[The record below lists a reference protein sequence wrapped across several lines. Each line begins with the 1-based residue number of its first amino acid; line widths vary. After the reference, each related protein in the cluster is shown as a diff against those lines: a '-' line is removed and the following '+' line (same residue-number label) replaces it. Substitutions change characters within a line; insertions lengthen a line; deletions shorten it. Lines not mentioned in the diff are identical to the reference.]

1 MAPKHLAFLG
11 TALAVASG
19 TLYLVVYWSSFN
31 INVFEFDAF
40 SDVVVSSIV
49 PLAAIAIIVGL
60 YALLYS
66 PIVFILDKA
75 SRENEKTPLDDLT
88 FWRTMIRNR
97 KLWLKAGGG
106 AFAGLA
112 AFGFI
117 GMLPEWYQF
126 VYAFAFLAVIG
137 IANVIRDAP
146 PIVKL
151 IPSLAVRWIFIA
163 FLISVPLFSSAH
175 GLVRA
180 MSVMFGNGDF
190 LYVCETH
197 LKRPERAFG
206 DTELRYIGKAGDFFF
221 FFTPRWRLPVL
232 MESNQVRLLKY
243 EDFRVFALRRA
254 NSIQKPSVLQRLIG
268 SILLNQPQSSTS
280 EKATVCTG

>member
-19 TLYLVVYWSSFN
+19 VLYLVAYWSSFN
-31 INVFEFDAF
+31 INVFEFVAF

-49 PLAAIAIIVGL
+49 PLAVIAIMVGL
-60 YALLYS
+60 YALVFS
-66 PIVFILDKA
+66 PIVLLLDEA
-75 SRENEKTPLDDLT
+75 SRENKKTPLDDLT

-106 AFAGLA
+106 AFVGFA

-117 GMLPEWYQF
+117 GMFPEWYQF
-126 VYAFAFLAVIG
+126 VYALAFLAVIG
-137 IANVIRDAP
+137 IAGVSRDAP

-151 IPSLAVRWIFIA
+151 IPSPVVRWILIA

-190 LYVCETH
+190 EMS
-197 LKRPERAFG
+197 A
-206 DTELRYIGKAGDFFF
+206 
-221 FFTPRWRLPVL
+221 
-232 MESNQVRLLKY
+232 
-243 EDFRVFALRRA
+243 RR
-254 NSIQKPSVLQRLIG
+254 I
-268 SILLNQPQSSTS
+268 
-280 EKATVCTG
+280 